1 MKKQKKLKNYI
12 TFVLDNSGS
21 MSGVANDVMR
31 TYNSLTKGLHEES
44 QRNDQETR
52 VSLFRF
58 STRVQKIYSD
68 ASVEALAPMTSYPL
82 DDMTALWDAVGD
94 AATNSRQM
102 KDAGDDNVS
111 HLIYILTDGMN
122 NASMRYNAEAIRRL
136 MEDLTHDG
144 NWTFVFQLPPGA
156 KASFVRSTG
165 IPEGNVQEWEGTTR
179 GVEVAYA
186 AASAGFGN
194 FYGARSKGATA
205 VSDFFV
211 KTDLS
216 KLKKEDLW
224 NRLTDRQKDF
234 MSITVSREM
243 EIKEFVE
250 ENTNRP
256 YRLGDAFYQLSKTE
270 RIQAGKDVMLM
281 EKGKRG
287 IWAGSEARELIGI
300 PVGSSGKVTPGNHS
314 NFDIFVQSTSTNR
327 KLVRGTRVLV
337 RK

>member
-1 MKKQKKLKNYI
+1 VKKQKRLKNYI

-21 MSGVANDVMR
+21 MASIGKDVMR
-31 TYNSLTKGLHEES
+31 TYNSLTSGLRQQSEK
-44 QRNDQETR
+44 NDQEK
-52 VSLFRF
+52 L
-58 STRVQKIYSD
+58 YSD
-68 ASVEALAPMTSYPL
+68 ASVEALVPLTSYPT
-82 DDMTALWDAVGD
+82 DDLTALWDAVGD
-94 AATNSRQM
+94 AIDNSQSM
-102 KDAGDDNVS
+102 KDAAEGHVS
-111 HLIYILTDGMN
+111 HLIYILTDGLN
-122 NASMRYNAEAIRRL
+122 NASMRHNVGSITRL
-136 MEDLTHDG
+136 MSDLMHDG
-144 NWTFVFQLPPGA
+144 NWTFVYQMPPGA
-156 KASFVRSTG
+156 KANFVRTTG
-165 IPEGNVQEWEGTTR
+165 IPEGNVAEWEATTR

-186 AASAGFGN
+186 AASAGFSG
-194 FYGARSKGATA
+194 FYEARTKGATF
-205 VSDFFV
+205 VNDFFV

-224 NRLTDRQKDF
+224 AKLKDVQKDF

-250 ENTNRP
+250 ENTNQP

-270 RIQAGKDVMLM
+270 KIQAGKDLMIM

-287 IWAGSEARELIGI
+287 IWAGAEARELVGI
-300 PVGSSGKVTPGNHS
+300 PVGSAGKVTPGNHS